1 MDDHKGPRIL
11 VVDDEEDLLNIFRD
25 LFTQRGESIDTA
37 SSGEGAVEKLQSK
50 HYEVVITDINLPG
63 INGLEVLRV
72 AKKENPN
79 ACVIMITGFA
89 SASSAIAALREG
101 AYDYITKP
109 FDLWEVSQII
119 DRGVE
124 AHRLAAENKRLLGDL
139 KKANARLQ
147 SQEEHLKKEVKSA
160 TQRLSSLY
168 EIGIEVSSSLNLKR
182 TLVLIVERAKQLMQ
196 ARACLLFLAD
206 EEGEEFRGEVVAGL
220 DSEKLVGMTIKLGQ
234 GIVGGVAKAAEP
246 CIQNKLKDKSQ
257 DKKDPLLAVGADRAL
272 VVPLIHKGCVIGAIA
287 AVDGTSDEGF
297 TKQDLGLLM
306 MFGSQAAIAISNAQL
321 FEKTRELDRLKSEF
335 VAVVSHEIRTPLTSI
350 KGSLELLS
358 DEKFFP
364 LDESQK
370 ELLFICHANTDR
382 LIFLINDILD
392 FSRIESAK
400 LNMTFKPF
408 DAAATIRES
417 VDGIRRLAEQSSLI
431 VKTLLPKKEDL
442 TMYGD
447 EFRIGQIVTNLLSNA
462 VKFSDPGGEI
472 IVRARNVG
480 DAVEV
485 CVQDSGKGISPE
497 DVPKL
502 FRKFQQ
508 LDSSPTRKAGG
519 TGLGLVICK
528 GIVEQHG
535 GKIWLE
541 SVPNKGS
548 KFYFT
553 IPSAKAIAAEEREPA
568 EAGAKAS

>member
-1 MDDHKGPRIL
+1 MDRYENPRIL
-11 VVDDEEDLLNIFRD
+11 VIDDEEDLLSVFRD
-25 LFTQRGESIDTA
+25 LFSQRGESIDTA
-37 SSGEGAVEKLQSK
+37 ATGEEAVEKLQNGT
-50 HYEVVITDINLPG
+50 YEVVVSDINLPG

-89 SASSAIAALREG
+89 SASSAITALREG

-124 AHRLAAENKRLLGDL
+124 AHRLAAENRRLVQDL
-139 KKANARLQ
+139 KTANVQLQ
-147 SQEEHLKKEVKSA
+147 SQEERLKEEVKRA
-160 TQRLSSLY
+160 TRHLSTLY
-168 EIGIEVSSSLNLKR
+168 EIGMEVSSSLNLKR
-182 TLVLIVERAKQLMQ
+182 TLVLIVERAKQLTQ

-206 EEGEEFRGEVVAGL
+206 EEGEEFAGEVVAGL
-220 DSEKLVGMTIKLGQ
+220 EADCLSEMTIKLGE
-234 GIVGGVAKAAEP
+234 GIVGGVVRAAKPVIRGNLDAQSQEEGEP
-246 CIQNKLKDKSQ
+246 LRN
-257 DKKDPLLAVGADRAL
+257 VGATEAL

-287 AVDGTSDEGF
+287 AIDKEAGSF
-297 TKQDLGLLM
+297 TVQDQDLLM
-306 MFGSQAAIAISNAQL
+306 LFGSQAAIAISNAQL

-364 LDESQK
+364 LTDSQK

-392 FSRIESAK
+392 FSRIESSK
-400 LNMTFKPF
+400 LTMNLKPF
-408 DAAATIRES
+408 DAAGTIREAVNS
-417 VDGIRRLAEQSSLI
+417 IRRLAEQGSI
-431 VKTLLPKKEDL
+431 TAKTMLPQVDL

-447 EFRIGQIVTNLLSNA
+447 EFRIGQVITNLLSNA
-462 VKFSDPGGEI
+462 LKFSDPGGEI
-472 IVRARNVG
+472 VVSARSTDG
-480 DAVEV
+480 MVEV
-485 CVQDSGKGISPE
+485 CVQDSGKGIAAE

-535 GKIWLE
+535 GTIWLD
-541 SVPNKGS
+541 SQPDVGS

-553 IPSAKAIAAEEREPA
+553 IPKANAVAMATEEAQPA
-568 EAGAKAS
+568 SRAS

>member
-1 MDDHKGPRIL
+1 MDGYESPRIL
-11 VVDDEEDLLNIFRD
+11 VVDDEEELLSVFRD
-25 LFTQRGESIDTA
+25 LFSQRGESIDTA
-37 SSGEGAVEKLQSK
+37 ASGEEAVEKLQNNT
-50 HYEVVITDINLPG
+50 YEVVISDINLPG
-63 INGLEVLRV
+63 MSGLEVLRV
-72 AKKENPN
+72 AKKENSN

-89 SASSAIAALREG
+89 SASSAITALREG

-124 AHRLAAENKRLLGDL
+124 AHRLAAENKRLVQDL
-139 KKANARLQ
+139 KEANSRLQ
-147 SQEEHLKKEVKSA
+147 SQEAHLREEVRRA
-160 TQRLSSLY
+160 TKHLSTLY

-182 TLVLIVERAKQLMQ
+182 TLVLIVERAKQLMH
-196 ARACLLFLAD
+196 ARGCLLFLAD
-206 EEGEEFRGEVVAGL
+206 EEGEEFACEVVAGF
-220 DSEKLVGMTIKLGQ
+220 DAEMCARMTIELGE
-234 GIVGGVAKAAEP
+234 GIVGGVAKAAKP
-246 CIQNKLKDKSQ
+246 VISADLGQRLKDAGE
-257 DKKDPLLAVGADRAL
+257 PLLAVGAKEAL

-287 AVDGTSDEGF
+287 TVDKDSGGF
-297 TKQDLGLLM
+297 AAKDQELLM
-306 MFGSQAAIAISNAQL
+306 LFGSQAAIAISNAQL

-364 LDESQK
+364 LTDSQK

-392 FSRIESAK
+392 FSRIESSK
-400 LNMTFKPF
+400 LTMNFAAF
-408 DAAATIRES
+408 DATTAIREA
-417 VDGIRRLAEQSSLI
+417 VDGIRRLAEQGSLV
-431 VKTLLPKKEDL
+431 VKTILPQTDL

-447 EFRIGQIVTNLLSNA
+447 QFRIGQVITNLVSNA

-472 IVRARNVG
+472 VVSARKV
-480 DAVEV
+480 DEMVEV
-485 CVQDSGKGISPE
+485 CVRDSGKGIAPE

-535 GKIWLE
+535 GRIWLE
-541 SVPNKGS
+541 STPNVGS
-548 KFYFT
+548 NFFFT
-553 IPSAKAIAAEEREPA
+553 IPTARTAAVDERVSAEPA
-568 EAGAKAS
+568 YKAS

>member
-1 MDDHKGPRIL
+1 MDTGNPRIL
-11 VVDDEEDLLNIFRD
+11 VVDDEEDLLNVFRD
-25 LFTQRGESIDTA
+25 LFSQRGESIDTA
-37 SSGEGAVEKLQSK
+37 RTGEEAVDKLQNNT
-50 HYEVVITDINLPG
+50 YEVVISDINLPG
-63 INGLEVLRV
+63 ISGLEVLRV
-72 AKKENPN
+72 AKKENTN

-89 SASSAIAALREG
+89 SASSAITALREG

-109 FDLWEVSQII
+109 FDLWEVSQIV

-124 AHRLAAENKRLLGDL
+124 AHRLAAENKRLLQDL
-139 KKANARLQ
+139 KVANASLQ
-147 SQEEHLKKEVKSA
+147 SQEEHLKEEVKKA
-160 TQRLSSLY
+160 TRHLSTLY
-168 EIGIEVSSSLNLKR
+168 EIGMEVSSSLNLKR

-206 EEGEEFRGEVVAGL
+206 EEGEEFAGEVSAGI
-220 DSEKLVGMTIKLGQ
+220 EGERFVGMTIKLGE
-234 GIVGGVAKAAEP
+234 GIVGGVARAAKPVIRPNIEP
-246 CIQNKLKDKSQ
+246 NIGNETE
-257 DKKDPLLAVGADRAL
+257 PLLAVGAKEAL

-287 AVDGTSDEGF
+287 AIDKGGEGF
-297 TKQDLGLLM
+297 MPQDQDLLM
-306 MFGSQAAIAISNAQL
+306 LFGSQAAIAISNAQL

-364 LDESQK
+364 LTDSQK

-392 FSRIESAK
+392 FSRIESSK
-400 LNMTFKPF
+400 LTMTFKPF
-408 DAAATIRES
+408 NAVTTIRES
-417 VDGIRRLAEQSSLI
+417 VDGIRRLAEQASII
-431 VKTLLPKKEDL
+431 VKTKLPQNDL

-447 EFRIGQIVTNLLSNA
+447 EFRIGQVITNLLSNA
-462 VKFSDPGGEI
+462 VKFSEAGGEI
-472 IVRARNVG
+472 VVSAAQK
-480 DAVEV
+480 DAVVEV
-485 CVQDSGKGISPE
+485 CVQDSGKGIAAE

-502 FRKFQQ
+502 FHKFQQ

-535 GKIWLE
+535 GKIWLD
-541 SVPNKGS
+541 STPDVGS

-553 IPSAKAIAAEEREPA
+553 IPKANAVAMVGEEAQPA
-568 EAGAKAS
+568 TKAG

>member
-1 MDDHKGPRIL
+1 MAEIGKQRIL
-11 VVDDEEDLLNIFRD
+11 VVDDEEDLLNVFKD
-25 LFTQRGESIDTA
+25 LFSQRGEDIDTA
-37 SSGEGAVEKLQSK
+37 RTGEEAIEKLRNGS
-50 HYEVVITDINLPG
+50 YEVVISDISLPG

-72 AKKENPN
+72 AKRENPN

-89 SASSAIAALREG
+89 SASSAITALREG

-109 FDLWEVSQII
+109 FDLWEVSQIV

-124 AHRLAAENKRLLGDL
+124 AHRLAAENKRLLQDL
-139 KKANARLQ
+139 KSANVSLQ
-147 SQEEHLKKEVKSA
+147 SQEENLKEEVAKATRHLS
-160 TQRLSSLY
+160 TLY
-168 EIGIEVSSSLNLKR
+168 EIGMEVSSSLNLKR

-196 ARACLLFLAD
+196 ARACILFLAD
-206 EEGEEFRGEVVAGL
+206 EEGEEFAGEVGAGI
-220 DSEKLVGMTIKLGQ
+220 EGEGFERMTIKLGE
-234 GIVGGVAKAAEP
+234 GIVGGVARAAKPVIRSNLEASGSEK
-246 CIQNKLKDKSQ
+246 NE
-257 DKKDPLLAVGADRAL
+257 PLLGVGAKEAL
-272 VVPLIHKGCVIGAIA
+272 VVPLIHKGCVIGTLAAI
-287 AVDGTSDEGF
+287 DKSGEGF
-297 TKQDLGLLM
+297 IQSDQDLLM
-306 MFGSQAAIAISNAQL
+306 LFGSQAAIAISNAQL

-364 LDESQK
+364 LTDSQK

-392 FSRIESAK
+392 FSRIESSK
-400 LNMTFKPF
+400 LTMTFKPF
-408 DAAATIRES
+408 NAVTTIRDS
-417 VDGIRRLAEQSSLI
+417 VDGIKRLAEQSSI
-431 VKTLLPKKEDL
+431 TVKTELPEDDL

-447 EFRIGQIVTNLLSNA
+447 EFRIGQVITNLLSNA
-462 VKFSDPGGEI
+462 VKFSDSGSEI
-472 IVRARNVG
+472 VVSATAG
-480 DAVEV
+480 DDAVEV
-485 CVQDSGKGISPE
+485 CVHDSGKGIAPE

-528 GIVEQHG
+528 GIIEQHG
-535 GKIWLE
+535 GKIWLD
-541 SVPNKGS
+541 STPGVGS

-553 IPSAKAIAAEEREPA
+553 VPKANAVAMIGEEAEPA
-568 EAGAKAS
+568 SRAS

>member
-1 MDDHKGPRIL
+1 MVEYDNPRIL
-11 VVDDEEDLLNIFRD
+11 VVDDEEDLLNVFRD
-25 LFTQRGESIDTA
+25 LFSQRGENIDMAGT
-37 SSGEGAVEKLQSK
+37 GEEAVEKLQNGT
-50 HYEVVITDINLPG
+50 YEVVITDINLPG

-89 SASSAIAALREG
+89 SASSAITALREG

-109 FDLWEVSQII
+109 FDLWEVSQIV

-124 AHRLAAENKRLLGDL
+124 AHRLAAENKRLVLDL
-139 KKANARLQ
+139 KAANASLQ
-147 SQEEHLKKEVKSA
+147 SQEEHLKEEVKKA
-160 TQRLSSLY
+160 THHLSTLY
-168 EIGIEVSSSLNLKR
+168 EIGMEVSSSLNLKR

-206 EEGEEFRGEVVAGL
+206 EEGEEYSGEVGAGIEV
-220 DSEKLVGMTIKLGQ
+220 DKFAGMTIKLGE
-234 GIVGGVAKAAEP
+234 GIVGGVARAAKPVIRPDLE
-246 CIQNKLKDKSQ
+246 NSAGDESE
-257 DKKDPLLAVGADRAL
+257 PLLAVGAREAL

-287 AVDGTSDEGF
+287 AVDKGGDGF
-297 TKQDLGLLM
+297 TLPDQNLLM
-306 MFGSQAAIAISNAQL
+306 LFGSQAAIAISNAQL

-364 LDESQK
+364 LTDSQK

-392 FSRIESAK
+392 FSRIESSK
-400 LNMTFKPF
+400 LTMTFKPF
-408 DAAATIRES
+408 NAAGTIRDS
-417 VDGIRRLAEQSSLI
+417 VNSIRRLAEQGSII
-431 VKTLLPKKEDL
+431 VKTMLPQADL

-447 EFRIGQIVTNLLSNA
+447 EFRIGQVITNLLSNA

-472 IVRARNVG
+472 LVSSTTKDG
-480 DAVEV
+480 AVEV
-485 CVQDSGKGISPE
+485 CVQDSGKGIAAE

-535 GKIWLE
+535 GKIWLD
-541 SVPNKGS
+541 STPNVGS

-553 IPSAKAIAAEEREPA
+553 IPKANAASLVGEEAQPA
-568 EAGAKAS
+568 SKAS

>member
-1 MDDHKGPRIL
+1 MVKSDCPRIL
-11 VVDDEEDLLNIFRD
+11 VVDDEEDLLNVFKD
-25 LFTQRGESIDTA
+25 LFRQRGESIDTA
-37 SSGEGAVEKLQSK
+37 GTGEQAIEKLQSGA
-50 HYEVVITDINLPG
+50 YEVVISDINLPG
-63 INGLEVLRV
+63 INGLEVLRI
-72 AKKENPN
+72 AKRENPDV
-79 ACVIMITGFA
+79 CVIMITGFA
-89 SASSAIAALREG
+89 SASSAITALREG

-109 FDLWEVSQII
+109 FDLWEVSQIV

-124 AHRLAAENKRLLGDL
+124 AHRLAAENQKLLGEL
-139 KKANARLQ
+139 KEANARLQ
-147 SQEEHLKKEVKSA
+147 SQEERLKEDVEKATAHLS
-160 TQRLSSLY
+160 TLY
-168 EIGIEVSSSLNLKR
+168 EIGMEVSSSLNLKR
-182 TLVLIVERAKQLMQ
+182 TLVLIVDRAKRLMQ

-206 EEGEEFRGEVVAGL
+206 EGGQDFTGEVASGVEQDMVTG
-220 DSEKLVGMTIKLGQ
+220 IRFKLGE
-234 GIVGGVAKAAEP
+234 GLNGAVAKMSAPMIESDL
-246 CIQNKLKDKSQ
+246 NGGSKDE
-257 DKKDPLLAVGADRAL
+257 PLLKVGAKAAL
-272 VVPLIHKGCVIGAIA
+272 VVPLVHKGYVIGTIA
-287 AVDGTSDEGF
+287 ALDKGGDGF
-297 TKQDLGLLM
+297 TEQDQNMLAL
-306 MFGSQAAIAISNAQL
+306 FGSQAAIAIANAQL

-364 LDESQK
+364 LTESQK

-392 FSRIESAK
+392 FSRIESSR
-400 LNMTFKPF
+400 MTMSFKAL
-408 DAAATIRES
+408 DAGKIINDAVE
-417 VDGIRRLAEQSSLI
+417 GIRRLAEQGSLV
-431 VKTLLPKKEDL
+431 VKAEVPDSPL

-447 EFRIGQIVTNLLSNA
+447 EFRIGQVITNLLSNA
-462 VKFSDPGGEI
+462 VKFSDPGGEV
-472 IVRARNVG
+472 IVAAKNVE

-485 CVQDSGKGISPE
+485 CVKDSGKGIAPE

-502 FRKFQQ
+502 FKKFQQ

-541 SVPNKGS
+541 SKPGVGS

-553 IPSAKAIAAEEREPA
+553 IPKAKKAPAQAEGETQA
-568 EAGAKAS
+568 VSKAS

>member
-1 MDDHKGPRIL
+1 MDGYRTPRVL
-11 VVDDEEDLLNIFRD
+11 VVDDEEDLLNVFRD
-25 LFTQRGESIDTA
+25 LFSQRGESIDTA
-37 SSGEGAVEKLQSK
+37 MSGEEAVEKIQNGN
-50 HYEVVITDINLPG
+50 YEVVITDINLPG

-72 AKKENPN
+72 AKTENPN

-89 SASSAIAALREG
+89 SASSAITALREG

-124 AHRLAAENKRLLGDL
+124 AHRLAAENKSLLKDL
-139 KKANARLQ
+139 KDANARLK
-147 SQEEHLKKEVKSA
+147 SQEENLKEEVSRATKHLS
-160 TQRLSSLY
+160 TLY

-182 TLVLIVERAKQLMQ
+182 TLVLIVERAKQLMG
-196 ARACLLFLAD
+196 AKACLLFLAD
-206 EEGEEFRGEVVAGL
+206 EDGEEFACEVVAGL
-220 DSEKLVGMTIKLGQ
+220 DFERCSKMTIALGE
-234 GIVGGVAKAAEP
+234 GIVGGVAQAAKPVIRADLGE
-246 CIQNKLKDKSQ
+246 KS
-257 DKKDPLLAVGADRAL
+257 DDNDEPLLDVGAEEAL

-287 AVDGTSDEGF
+287 AVDKESGGF
-297 TKQDLGLLM
+297 TNQEQDLLM
-306 MFGSQAAIAISNAQL
+306 LFGSQAAIAISNAQL

-364 LDESQK
+364 LTDSQK

-392 FSRIESAK
+392 FSRIESSK
-400 LNMTFKPF
+400 LTMNLKAF
-408 DAAATIRES
+408 DAAQTIKEA

-431 VKTLLPKKEDL
+431 VKTIIPQTDL

-447 EFRIGQIVTNLLSNA
+447 EFRIGQVITNLLSNA

-472 IVRARNVG
+472 IVTARKKEG
-480 DAVEV
+480 AVEV
-485 CVQDSGKGISPE
+485 CVQDSGKGIAPE

-553 IPSAKAIAAEEREPA
+553 IPSVAKSADQPQPAEPA
-568 EAGAKAS
+568 SRAS

>member
-1 MDDHKGPRIL
+1 MDGYKSPRIL
-11 VVDDEEDLLNIFRD
+11 VVDDEEDLLDVFKD
-25 LFTQRGESIDTA
+25 LFSQRGESIETA
-37 SSGEGAVEKLQSK
+37 TSGEEAVEKLQNGS
-50 HYEVVITDINLPG
+50 YEVVISDINLPG

-89 SASSAIAALREG
+89 SASSAITALREG

-124 AHRLAAENKRLLGDL
+124 AHRLAAENKRLVQDL
-139 KKANARLQ
+139 KSANARLQ
-147 SQEEHLKKEVKSA
+147 SQEERLKQEVRRA
-160 TQRLSSLY
+160 TQHLSTLY

-206 EEGEEFRGEVVAGL
+206 EDGEEFVGEVVSGIKSDKCAGM
-220 DSEKLVGMTIKLGQ
+220 SIKIGE
-234 GIVGGVAKAAEP
+234 GIVGGVAKAAKPVIRADLGRKSE
-246 CIQNKLKDKSQ
+246 DKS
-257 DKKDPLLAVGADRAL
+257 DPLLAVNAEQAL

-287 AVDGTSDEGF
+287 AVDKKREAFS
-297 TKQDLGLLM
+297 TKDRDMLM
-306 MFGSQAAIAISNAQL
+306 LFGSQAAIAISNAQL

-364 LDESQK
+364 LTDSQK
-370 ELLFICHANTDR
+370 ELLDICHANTDR

-392 FSRIESAK
+392 FSRIESSK
-400 LNMTFKPF
+400 LTMTFKPF
-408 DAAATIRES
+408 DAAKTIKEA
-417 VDGIRRLAEQSSLI
+417 VDGIRRLAEQASLV
-431 VKTLLPKKEDL
+431 VKTLLPKSDL

-447 EFRIGQIVTNLLSNA
+447 EFRIGQVITNLLSNA
-462 VKFSDPGGEI
+462 VKFSEPGGDI
-472 IVRARNVG
+472 IVTAGKVDG
-480 DAVEV
+480 AIEI
-485 CVQDSGKGISPE
+485 CVRDSGKGIAQE

-535 GKIWLE
+535 GKIWLD
-541 SVPNKGS
+541 SSPGVGS

-553 IPSAKAIAAEEREPA
+553 IPSAKMSEAAGNESVA
-568 EAGAKAS
+568 AASKAG

>member
-1 MDDHKGPRIL
+1 MEKYDGPRIL
-11 VVDDEEDLLNIFRD
+11 VVDDEEDLLNVFKD
-25 LFTQRGESIDTA
+25 LFCQRGQSIDTA
-37 SSGEGAVEKLQSK
+37 CSGEEAIEKLQNGN
-50 HYEVVITDINLPG
+50 YEVVISDINLPG

-72 AKKENPN
+72 AKRENPN

-89 SASSAIAALREG
+89 SASSAITALREG

-109 FDLWEVSQII
+109 FDLWEVSQIV

-124 AHRLAAENKRLLGDL
+124 AHRLAAENKRLVEDL
-139 KKANARLQ
+139 KQANARLQ
-147 SQEEHLKKEVKSA
+147 CQEGRLKEDVEKATRHLS
-160 TQRLSSLY
+160 TLY
-168 EIGIEVSSSLNLKR
+168 EIGMEVNSSLNLKR
-182 TLVLIVERAKQLMQ
+182 TLVLIVDRAKRLMQ

-206 EEGEEFRGEVVAGL
+206 EGGQEFAGEVASGIEQEMVTGIRFKLGEGLNGIVAKMSKPMIQAEIEEG
-220 DSEKLVGMTIKLGQ
+220 SEK
-234 GIVGGVAKAAEP
+234 EP
-246 CIQNKLKDKSQ
+246 LSR
-257 DKKDPLLAVGADRAL
+257 VGARAAL
-272 VVPLIHKGCVIGAIA
+272 VVPLIHKGYVIGTIA
-287 AVDGTSDEGF
+287 AVDKGDEGF
-297 TKQDLGLLM
+297 TNQDQDMLTL
-306 MFGSQAAIAISNAQL
+306 FGSQAAIAISNAQL

-358 DEKFFP
+358 DEKLFS
-364 LDESQK
+364 LAESQK

-392 FSRIESAK
+392 FSRIESSRMAM
-400 LNMTFKPF
+400 NFKAL
-408 DAAATIRES
+408 DAAKIINDA
-417 VDGIRRLAEQSSLI
+417 VDGIRRLAEQGSLT
-431 VKTLLPKKEDL
+431 VKARVPDSPLS
-442 TMYGD
+442 MYGD
-447 EFRIGQIVTNLLSNA
+447 EFRIGQVITNLLSNA
-462 VKFSDPGGEI
+462 VKFSEPGGEI
-472 IVRARNVG
+472 VVSARNAE
-480 DAVEV
+480 DAVEL
-485 CVQDSGKGISPE
+485 CVQDSGKGIAAE

-541 SVPNKGS
+541 SDPGVGS

-553 IPSAKAIAAEEREPA
+553 IPKAKRAPVAEEGEVYPVSK
-568 EAGAKAS
+568 AG

>member
-1 MDDHKGPRIL
+1 MVGNNKPRIL
-11 VVDDEEDLLNIFRD
+11 VVDDEEDLLNVFKD
-25 LFTQRGESIDTA
+25 LFSQRGENIDTVR
-37 SSGEGAVEKLQSK
+37 SGEKAVEKLQNGS
-50 HYEVVITDINLPG
+50 YEVVISDINLPG

-89 SASSAIAALREG
+89 SASSAITALREG

-109 FDLWEVSQII
+109 FDLWEVSQIV
-119 DRGVE
+119 DRGIE
-124 AHRLAAENKRLLGDL
+124 AHRLAAENKRLLQDL
-139 KKANARLQ
+139 KEANASLQ
-147 SQEEHLKKEVKSA
+147 SQEEHLKEEVKKA
-160 TQRLSSLY
+160 TRRLSTLY
-168 EIGIEVSSSLNLKR
+168 EIGMEVSSSLNLKR

-206 EEGEEFRGEVVAGL
+206 DDGEKFAGEVGAGIEGDRL
-220 DSEKLVGMTIKLGQ
+220 HGMTIKIGE
-234 GIVGGVAKAAEP
+234 GIVGGVAQAAKPIICADLEVNGRDEKEP
-246 CIQNKLKDKSQ
+246 LR
-257 DKKDPLLAVGADRAL
+257 AVGAKEAL
-272 VVPLIHKGCVIGAIA
+272 VVPLIHKGCVIGTLAAI
-287 AVDGTSDEGF
+287 DKRDEGF
-297 TKQDLGLLM
+297 MPSDQDLLM
-306 MFGSQAAIAISNAQL
+306 LFGSQAAIAISNAQL

-364 LDESQK
+364 LTDSQK

-392 FSRIESAK
+392 FSRIESSK
-400 LNMTFKPF
+400 LTMTFRPF
-408 DAAATIRES
+408 NVGSTIRDS
-417 VDGIRRLAEQSSLI
+417 VKGIRRLAEQGSI
-431 VKTLLPKKEDL
+431 VVKTMIPQKDL
-442 TMYGD
+442 IMYGD
-447 EFRIGQIVTNLLSNA
+447 EFRIGQVITNLLSNA
-462 VKFSDPGGEI
+462 VKFSEPGGEI
-472 IVRARNVG
+472 LVSASTKDSSVQ
-480 DAVEV
+480 V
-485 CVQDSGKGISPE
+485 CVQDSGKGIATE

-502 FRKFQQ
+502 FHKFQQ

-535 GKIWLE
+535 GKIWLD
-541 SVPNKGS
+541 STPGVGS

-553 IPSAKAIAAEEREPA
+553 IPKAKAVEVVGEKTETA
-568 EAGAKAS
+568 AKAG